1 MSLFLGIDTSNY
13 TTSAALYDDESRSI
27 REERQLLRVKDG
39 EKGLRQS
46 DAVYQ
51 HVKNLPVLIGQL
63 LKEEHPPILAVGVS
77 AKPREAADSYM
88 PCFEAGIAVAHS
100 MAAALRVPYK
110 DFSHQAGHIASALF
124 SINRLE
130 LMEEPFIAFHVSG
143 GTTEAVLCTPDG
155 VCPKTEVIARS
166 LDLKA
171 GQAVDRVGLML
182 SLPFPAGPALEKLA
196 FQSERKFD
204 PVPCMKGAD
213 CCLSGV
219 ENLCA
224 RMLESGS
231 EPSDVARFCL
241 DYVKA
246 SLDGMTRA
254 VRERYPGLPLLYA
267 GGVMSDSIIKEY
279 FVRNYGALFAR
290 RGFSSDNACGIAV
303 LAGRSEQY
311 AGTLSHY
318 VL

>member
-13 TTSAALYDDESRSI
+13 TTSTALYDDENRRI
-27 REERQLLRVKDG
+27 LEERQLLRVKEG

-51 HVKNLPVLIGQL
+51 HVKNLPVLIGRL
-63 LKEEHPPILAVGVS
+63 LKEEHPPISAVGVS
-77 AKPREAADSYM
+77 AKPREMAESYM
-88 PCFEAGIAVAHS
+88 PCFEAGISVAHS
-100 MAAALRVPYK
+100 IAAALRIPYK

-130 LMEEPFIAFHVSG
+130 LLEEPFIAFHVSG

-182 SLPFPAGPALEKLA
+182 SLSFPAGPALEKLA
-196 FQSERKFD
+196 FRSERTFD
-204 PVPCMKGAD
+204 PEPCMKGGD

-231 EPSDVARFCL
+231 EPAEVARFCL
-241 DYVKA
+241 DYIKA
-246 SLDGMTRA
+246 SLDGMTQA

-267 GGVMSDSIIKEY
+267 GGVMSNSIIKEY
-279 FVRNYGALFAR
+279 FVRKYGALFAR
-290 RGFSSDNACGIAV
+290 RGFSSDNACGTAV
-303 LAGRSEQY
+303 LAGLSERY
-311 AGTLSHY
+311 ASTLSHY